1 MKSMILLYIFM
12 IIALIYIYLRS
23 GKETIS
29 EEWSTSKAKQ
39 QLYKMSFYLH
49 KKILFVQRKCRGD
62 KRKNRESIQGRGI
75 KEALQCLQPTE
86 NLDQLMLKYYLDK
99 INICILIAATGGILM
114 TLIWVSTYSDK
125 VLTDGFSI
133 IRNGFG
139 EGIIDTTLSASIKED
154 NRSEKI
160 QIEVSE
166 RRYTESELDSLY
178 QEFTKLLDVSVLG
191 ENESLNQVFQ
201 NLKLPNGLSGY
212 PFQVNWECSDYS
224 LMNAAG
230 ELGER
235 TPVAGGE
242 NITLSAQISCYEWK
256 REYFMEVSIFPK
268 EKDEQEK
275 WKESL
280 MEGIKNNNVAT
291 ETENK
296 MILPQQING
305 KEVKWEE
312 LKNDNTKILFL
323 LTAAAILFIYYA
335 KDKELH
341 KEVEQ
346 RNNEMLKDYPEIV
359 GKMTLLLAAG
369 MTIRTAWKKIAYD
382 YGKKREAGS
391 QKKYAYEEMLIAC
404 YEMESG
410 VSEHKSY
417 DNFAKRCR
425 VPCYLRFGVI
435 LVQNLK
441 KGSSNLQQILQK
453 ESKEAFEERKNMARR
468 FGEEAGTKLLL
479 PMMLMLSVVIVV
491 IIVPAF
497 LSFSI

>member
-1 MKSMILLYIFM
+1 MILLYIFM
-12 IIALIYIYLRS
+12 LIALIYIYLRS
-23 GKETIS
+23 GKETIG
-29 EEWSTSKAKQ
+29 EEWSPSKPKQ
-39 QLYKMSFYLH
+39 QLYKMSFYLY
-49 KKILFVQRKCRGD
+49 KKILLIQGKDRGD
-62 KRKNRESIQGRGI
+62 KRKNKTSIQGRCI
-75 KEALQCLQPTE
+75 KEALRCLQPTG
-86 NLDQLMLKYYLDK
+86 NLNQLMLKYYLDK
-99 INICILIAATGGILM
+99 INICILIAAIGGILM
-114 TLIWVSTYSDK
+114 TLIWISAYSDK

-133 IRNGFG
+133 IRNGYG
-139 EGIIDTTLSASIKED
+139 EGIIDTTLSASVKDD

-178 QEFTKLLDVSVLG
+178 QEFMKLLDVSVLG
-191 ENESLNQVFQ
+191 ENKSLSQVSQ
-201 NLKLPNGLSGY
+201 NMKLPNRLSGY

-235 TPVAGGE
+235 TPMAEGE
-242 NITLSAQISCYEWK
+242 NITLCAEISCYEWK
-256 REYFMEVSIFPK
+256 REYIMEVLLFPK

-280 MEGIKNNNVAT
+280 LEVIKNNNVAT
-291 ETENK
+291 KTENK

-305 KEVKWEE
+305 KEVKWKES
-312 LKNDNTKILFL
+312 KADNTKILFF
-323 LTAAAILFIYYA
+323 LTAAAIIFIYCA

-341 KEVEQ
+341 GDVVK
-346 RNNEMLKDYPEIV
+346 RSNDMLKDYPEIV

-382 YGKKREAGS
+382 YGKKRETGG

-417 DNFAKRCR
+417 DNFAKRCK
-425 VPCYLRFGVI
+425 VPCYLKFGVI

-453 ESKEAFEERKNMARR
+453 EAKEAFEERKNMARR

-479 PMMLMLSVVIVV
+479 PMMLMLSVVIIV